1 MKKIISISLLSIGML
16 LLSGCAGKSDVEA
29 GSGKRLD
36 IVKKEDGYV
45 LKPLQYSSA
54 KLITGVKNL
63 SSKEPVPVVLQT
75 DNCRILGSTSA
86 NDYTALIKLEKV
98 YCSIEGTE
106 YESSD
111 IQGWVMKDN
120 YIGLDL
126 TKKEVEKREDLKKS
140 QEDQKDSLYGLQ
152 PGQEVKLFIKTGTL
166 NKL

>member
-1 MKKIISISLLSIGML
+1 MKKIISISLLSMGML
-16 LLSGCAGKSDVEA
+16 LLSGCAGKGDVEP
-29 GSGKRLD
+29 GTGKKLE
-36 IVKKEDGYV
+36 IVKKEEGYA

-54 KLITGVKNL
+54 KLVTGVKNL
-63 SSKEPVPVVLQT
+63 TSKEPIPVVLQT

-86 NDYTALIKLEKV
+86 NDYTALVKLEKV
-98 YCSIEGTE
+98 YCTIDGTE

-111 IQGWVMKDN
+111 VQGWVMKDN

-126 TKKEVEKREDLKKS
+126 TKKEVEKRDDLKKS

-152 PGQEVKLFIKTGTL
+152 PGQEVKIFIKNGIL